1 MPKTANFSVDPRLA
15 SILGENYTSSERAL
29 RELVDNAWDA
39 EATVIKITL
48 PDILK
53 EAPIIVADDGCGM
66 KEQEL
71 RQEYLNIASPRYT
84 RKGEKT
90 PNLQRTVKGRRGI
103 GKFAGLILA
112 GQMEVDTKAH
122 GTRTG
127 LVISK
132 SALLNAGKD
141 IEQVALPIEVKP
153 CKPNEHGTVITLK
166 NLNQNLNYPKAE
178 KLKEILA
185 YDYGRETGFEI
196 FINGEKVLRHDIQ
209 GTTFSKEY
217 TLPNGKKAVAT
228 YTIGEKPVPSR
239 KAGLI
244 LRAGE
249 KAIGKPHLWGLEHD
263 ETLSDRLRNRVVG
276 EVKVEADAIELTAAG
291 GDVIESDK
299 GFEQLTQAIQDDLKA
314 SLGEV
319 HTNEVNLAKGRWTQ
333 LMKRRLETVPE
344 YRRTIV
350 EDRLEKLIS
359 RSYQEGEKEERI
371 TVLVGLVMDALEMDE
386 YWIVCR
392 EIEDAEKV
400 DVFHFAQALDKFG
413 LTDLA
418 FIAQQTK
425 RRTEFLDYLD
435 KLATDSKTTEQQ
447 MHMALQNSLWVFGS
461 HYSLMASNRQ
471 LQSIVEDYT
480 KKTYTGEDATDR
492 PDLLLAANAENHHL
506 LVEFKRPSIAVGRDA
521 ENQAKKY
528 ADTLTGKLGI
538 ELEIFI
544 VGGEVDS
551 KLQHE
556 YTGKRTHFLSY
567 RAIIATARTQLE
579 WLLKQLNQKP

>member
-1 MPKTANFSVDPRLA
+1 MKTANFSVDPRLA
-15 SILGENYTSSERAL
+15 SILGENYSSSERAL

-39 EATVIKITL
+39 EATVVKITL

-53 EAPIIVADDGCGM
+53 EAPIVVSDNGSGM

-71 RQEYLNIASPRYT
+71 RQEYLNIANPRST
-84 RKGEKT
+84 RKGDKT
-90 PNLQRTVKGRRGI
+90 PNLQRIVKGRRGI
-103 GKFAGLILA
+103 GKFAGLIVA
-112 GQMEVDTKAH
+112 GEMEVDTKAH
-122 GTRTG
+122 GTRTR
-127 LVISK
+127 LTISK
-132 SALLNAGKD
+132 SALLSASKD
-141 IEQVALPIEVKP
+141 IEQVPLPIKVAA
-153 CKPNEHGTVITLK
+153 CKAEEKGTTITLR
-166 NLNQNLNYPKAE
+166 NLNQNLNYAKAE
-178 KLKEILA
+178 KLREIIA
-185 YDYGRETGFEI
+185 YDYGREAGFEV
-196 FINGEKVLRHDIQ
+196 FINGDQVLRHDIQ
-209 GTTFSKEY
+209 GQSFAKEY
-217 TLPNGKKAVAT
+217 TLPNGKKAILN
-228 YTIGEKPVPSR
+228 YTVSDKPVPSR

-244 LRAGE
+244 LRVGD
-249 KAIGKPHLWGLEHD
+249 KAVGKPHHWGLEHD
-263 ETLSDRLRNRVVG
+263 EMLSDRLRNRIVG
-276 EVKVEADAIELTAAG
+276 EIRVEADAIELTAAG

-299 GFEQLTQAIQDDLKA
+299 GLEKLTQSIQQDVKE

-333 LMKRRLETVPE
+333 LMKRRLESVPE
-344 YRRTIV
+344 HRRAIV

-435 KLATDSKTTEQQ
+435 KLAADPKTTEKQ
-447 MHMALQNSLWVFGS
+447 MHISLQNSLWVFGS
-461 HYSLMASNRQ
+461 QYSLMASNQQ
-471 LQSIVEDYT
+471 LQGIVEDYT
-480 KKTYTGEDATDR
+480 KKVYIGDDSAVR
-492 PDLLLAANAENHHL
+492 PDLLLAANVESRHL
-506 LVEFKRPSIAVGRDA
+506 LIEFKRPSIAVGRDA

-538 ELEIFI
+538 GLEILI
-544 VGGEVDS
+544 IGGEVDP

-556 YTGKRTHFLSY
+556 YSGNRTRFLSY
-567 RAIIATARTQLE
+567 RAVIANARTQLD
-579 WLLKQLNQKP
+579 WLLSQLAQK